1 MQGQELDSELEFE
14 RNLSKQR
21 NKDISEAEQSAQ
33 RIHGIVTDMAGMVD
47 DQGKNIDIIGE
58 EMLKA
63 HDNVESAND
72 ELDRAA
78 SAQNKARKKY
88 IILVAIIIFVAAAGT
103 GAFFILH

>member
-1 MQGQELDSELEFE
+1 
-14 RNLSKQR
+14 
-21 NKDISEAEQSAQ
+21 
-33 RIHGIVTDMAGMVD
+33 MAGMVD

-88 IILVAIIIFVAAAGT
+88 IILVAIIIFVAAAGA